1 MTKIHWGAL
10 AANYM
15 FVANKDYVDLD
26 TLEALTRFLY
36 EHWKKEKDNEYYID
50 LDSANITRQFL
61 YNNSYFESHFN
72 NRDEVETVYAIQS
85 PKTLISLEKFKLDE
99 YNMKLIEKFAIK
111 TQLENISSIT
121 LTIFKLKEYAPLF
134 TLYIEDKEYLIN
146 KGKLVKLLGPICNES
161 EEALLIMRNL
171 IDLKYALY
179 KNGILCTYSNKKVV
193 GFKISNDLEQALLS
207 CKQ

>member
-99 YNMKLIEKFAIK
+99 
-111 TQLENISSIT
+111 
-121 LTIFKLKEYAPLF
+121 
-134 TLYIEDKEYLIN
+134 
-146 KGKLVKLLGPICNES
+146 
-161 EEALLIMRNL
+161 
-171 IDLKYALY
+171 
-179 KNGILCTYSNKKVV
+179 
-193 GFKISNDLEQALLS
+193 
-207 CKQ
+207 

>member
-15 FVANKDYVDLD
+15 FVANKDYVNLD

-36 EHWKKEKDNEYYID
+36 EHWEKEKDNEYYID

-72 NRDEVETVYAIQS
+72 NLDEVETLYAIQS
-85 PKTLISLEKFKLDE
+85 PKTLISLEKFKLDN

-111 TQLENISSIT
+111 TQLENISSIN

-146 KGKLVKLLGPICNES
+146 KGNLVKLLQPICNES
-161 EEALLIMRNL
+161 EEALLIMRTL

-179 KNGILCTYSNKKVV
+179 KNGILCMYSNKQVI
-193 GFKISNDLEQALLS
+193 GFKISEQLIQIILK
-207 CKQ
+207 CKK